1 MTRRILI
8 IGSFAAIYLL
18 WGSTY
23 FAIALGLQSI
33 PPFLLMAIRSIC
45 GGLVLVALN
54 GRELVHASQ
63 RTWLHAAMCGLLFFV
78 GCHGVLAFAQQTVPS
93 GVAAIILATIPFWIV
108 LIDFLFPQK
117 DRPGLPIIMALLPG
131 FLGVAI
137 VAWQS
142 VGQNGINLLPIVWL
156 LGAALSWSVGTVL
169 SRRTSGDVSSML
181 SSGMQLSL
189 GGAALFVI
197 SLWRGEMRGF
207 SPSTIS
213 VTSVEAAIY
222 LIVSGSVIGFAAYHW
237 LLDNVSTSLVS
248 TYTFINPV
256 VAVLLGTMLLDEPF
270 SISMGFGACLIIMSI
285 IVTRR
290 AEHVGNTSRRQ
301 KRPWPIMRQLTRRN

>member
-285 IVTRR
+285 IVTWR
-290 AEHVGNTSRRQ
+290 AEHAGSASRRQ
-301 KRPWPIMRQLTRRN
+301 KRPWPIMRQLMRRN

>member
-1 MTRRILI
+1 MTRRISI

-33 PPFLLMAIRSIC
+33 PPFLLMAVRSLC
-45 GGLVLVALN
+45 GGLILVALK
-54 GRELVHASQ
+54 GRELVHASR
-63 RTWLHAAMCGLLFFV
+63 RTWLHAAICGLLFFV
-78 GCHGVLAFAQQTVPS
+78 GCHGILAFAQQTVPS

-117 DRPGLPIIMALLPG
+117 ERPSLPIIKALLPG

-142 VGQNGINLLPIVWL
+142 VGQNGLNLLPIVWL

-169 SRRTSGDVSSML
+169 SRRTSGNVSSML
-181 SSGMQLSL
+181 SSGIQLSL

-197 SLWRGEMRGF
+197 SFWRGEMRGF

-213 VTSVEAAIY
+213 STSFEAAIY
-222 LIVSGSVIGFAAYHW
+222 LIISY
-237 LLDNVSTSLVS
+237 
-248 TYTFINPV
+248 PV
-256 VAVLLGTMLLDEPF
+256 A
-270 SISMGFGACLIIMSI
+270 
-285 IVTRR
+285 
-290 AEHVGNTSRRQ
+290 
-301 KRPWPIMRQLTRRN
+301 

>member
-1 MTRRILI
+1 
-8 IGSFAAIYLL
+8 
-18 WGSTY
+18 
-23 FAIALGLQSI
+23 
-33 PPFLLMAIRSIC
+33 
-45 GGLVLVALN
+45 
-54 GRELVHASQ
+54 
-63 RTWLHAAMCGLLFFV
+63 
-78 GCHGVLAFAQQTVPS
+78 
-93 GVAAIILATIPFWIV
+93 
-108 LIDFLFPQK
+108 
-117 DRPGLPIIMALLPG
+117 MALLPG

-142 VGQNGINLLPIVWL
+142 VGQNGLNLLPIVWL

-169 SRRTSGDVSSML
+169 SRRTSGNVSSML
-181 SSGMQLSL
+181 NSGMQLSL

-197 SLWRGEMRGF
+197 SLWRGEIAGF

-213 VTSVEAAIY
+213 ATSFKAAIY
-222 LIVSGSVIGFAAYHW
+222 LIISGSVIGFAAYHW

-285 IVTRR
+285 IVTWR
-290 AEHVGNTSRRQ
+290 AEHVGSASPRQ
-301 KRPWPIMRQLTRRN
+301 KRPWPIMQQLMRRN